1 MLDIKMEELVFN
13 LLVMAMAKIA
23 TKESKRTLGTKI
35 KNLVHLSCACEGKTT
50 H

>member
-1 MLDIKMEELVFN
+1 MLDIKMEKLVSN
-13 LLVMAMAKIA
+13 LLVMAMAKIVKG
-23 TKESKRTLGTKI
+23 KEQSLGTKI